1 MRKTQSL
8 LETIMRTKA
17 ILFHTAIAA
26 GLLISTSAAAQAAQ
40 PQEMSSP
47 WSFSASIGTDIAVGG
62 EVMNAG
68 NSNALNLATLNSNL
82 SGTGVLMMRGR
93 DYKDM
98 YEPGAKAAVEV
109 RYAISEL
116 SEYFGSV
123 SYMRAAGKNNIDV
136 GCIASVAL
144 ACNTRLL
151 GSVSDLQETAVELG
165 YRHWLGTGFIS
176 EAIRPYFAIRGGA
189 AWSKGGHNY
198 LHTAT
203 DSLAMWRLYDDS
215 VVYAAQFDIGATYT
229 ISRNAELAA
238 EIGVRYSSD
247 RDGLDTDYGA
257 IGLAA
262 INNNS
267 SRVSIPMSVKLNAVF

>member
-1 MRKTQSL
+1 
-8 LETIMRTKA
+8 MRTKA
-17 ILFHTAIAA
+17 ILFNTAIAA
-26 GLLISTSAAAQAAQ
+26 SLLFATAANAQAAQ

-62 EVMNAG
+62 EVMNAA
-68 NSNALNLATLNSNL
+68 NSNTLTLSTLNSNL
-82 SGTGVLMMRGR
+82 AGTGVLMMRGR

-98 YEPGAKAAVEV
+98 YEPGAKASVEV

-116 SEYFGSV
+116 SEYFGAV
-123 SYMRAAGKNNIDV
+123 SYMRAAGKNNVNV

-144 ACNTRLL
+144 ACNTALL

-176 EAIRPYFAIRGGA
+176 EAIRPYYAIRGGA
-189 AWSKGGHNY
+189 VWSKGGHNY

-215 VVYAAQFDIGATYT
+215 VAYTVGFDVGATYT

-238 EIGVRYSSD
+238 EIGVRYTSD
-247 RDGLDTDYGA
+247 RKDMDIDYGA
-257 IGLAA
+257 IGLGA